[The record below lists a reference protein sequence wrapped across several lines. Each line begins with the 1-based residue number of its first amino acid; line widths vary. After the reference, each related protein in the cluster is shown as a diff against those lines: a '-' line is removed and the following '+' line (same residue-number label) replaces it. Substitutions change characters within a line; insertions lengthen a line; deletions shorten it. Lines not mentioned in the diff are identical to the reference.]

1 MQTFDDV
8 SAFLKLFFLLL
19 CGFANGLYI
28 LNFDGEVYGEKF
40 SENPTFIQF
49 LSNFFDRIWVYLNTI
64 VNQYMLGLGEFGV
77 DSFGDSSNEILMWLL
92 FLFATFITMLVFF
105 NMIIA
110 IMGETFNTVNENWK
124 RSSLIEKT

>member
-1 MQTFDDV
+1 
-8 SAFLKLFFLLL
+8 
-19 CGFANGLYI
+19 
-28 LNFDGEVYGEKF
+28 
-40 SENPTFIQF
+40 
-49 LSNFFDRIWVYLNTI
+49 
-64 VNQYMLGLGEFGV
+64 MLGLGEFGV